1 MKKVSILSIFS
12 LVMLLFVF
20 SISASAVEGIIIGPE
35 GLPLEGFSNVY
46 VIDGKAEPVYNF
58 AEHRWYDVFVV
69 GTDENGT
76 PICHVVPSS
85 RTSNEAGRDKG
96 SIEKKPMCFAGDT
109 LVMMADGSTR
119 MIKDITVGE
128 KVMGYDFEAGRFT
141 SSEVLSNESATID
154 DYYILNGG
162 LKVTGRHPF
171 YAKNVGITL
180 ASTGPRP
187 VTTIE
192 TQTLKPYATL
202 YGFSTTGGPA
212 IKKIT
217 LKSIEH
223 VNEGGT
229 VYDLQVDGTRNFFV
243 SPDGRFFVAVTVKNL

>member
-1 MKKVSILSIFS
+1 MKKFGILSIFS
-12 LVMLLFVF
+12 LVMLFFVF
-20 SISASAVEGIIIGPE
+20 SFSAAAVEGIIIGPE

-85 RTSNEAGRDKG
+85 STSNEAGRDKG
-96 SIEKKPMCFAGDT
+96 SIEEKKPMCFAGDT

-119 MIKDITVGE
+119 MIKNITAGE
-128 KVMGYDFEAGRFT
+128 KVMGYNIVAGRFT
-141 SSEVLSNESATID
+141 ACEVVDNQPAVQS

-162 LKVTGRHPF
+162 IKVTANHPF
-171 YAKNVGITL
+171 YAKNVGITP
-180 ASTGPRP
+180 ASTRPAP

-192 TQTLKPYATL
+192 TRALRPYSTL
-202 YGFSTTGGPA
+202 YGFSTSNGSV
-212 IKKIT
+212 IKKIALT
-217 LKSIEH
+217 SIEH
-223 VNEGGT
+223 VNERGT
-229 VYDLQVDGTRNFFV
+229 FYNLQVDGTRNFFV
-243 SPDGRFFVAVTVKNL
+243 SPDGRLFICASIK